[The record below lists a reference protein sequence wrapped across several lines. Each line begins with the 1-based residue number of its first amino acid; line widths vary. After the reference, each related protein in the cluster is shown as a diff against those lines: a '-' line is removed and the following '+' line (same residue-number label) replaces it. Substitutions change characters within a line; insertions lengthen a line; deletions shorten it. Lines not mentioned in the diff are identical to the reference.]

1 MLYQKKKIL
10 HRDISPGNVLIEST
24 SSTKALH
31 PDFDDMCFSKYLLKG
46 FTGQEDSD
54 AEYVA

>member
-1 MLYQKKKIL
+1 MLYKKYKIL

-31 PDFDDMCFSKYLLKG
+31 PALDMCFSKYLLKG

-54 AEYVA
+54 AKYAA